1 MSLTAGQIAEAFELE
16 LVGDPDLVIERPAS
30 IQSQH
35 AHALLWSK
43 NAKYVPEIKTGC
55 ALIAKELSETKV
67 EGVTY
72 LYTEGNVRLM
82 YSKIVDRYF
91 SHLTLSLTNHVETF
105 RKREDLEIG
114 DFVHIGENVEI
125 GSGTVIYPHTVI
137 HNNTRI
143 GKNCIIKSFC
153 SIASEGLGYEMDG
166 DTYFKFPQ
174 IGGVIMG
181 DYCEIGPNST
191 IRRAALDY
199 TTIGDGT
206 KIGALVNIG
215 HNCQI
220 GKNCLIVCQG
230 VTGGSSTIGD
240 NVFFG
245 INALLLNGADVGS
258 NVTLGMGAVVV
269 KSVPDDTVVIGNP
282 AQPMDQFRKWS
293 KIRKGLIKG
302 EE

>member
-1 MSLTAGQIAEAFELE
+1 MSLTSGQIAETFGLE
-16 LVGDPDLVIERPAS
+16 LVGDPNLEIERPAS
-30 IQSQH
+30 LQSQH
-35 AHALLWSK
+35 AKALLWSK
-43 NAKYVPEIKTGC
+43 SEKYVDQIQTGC
-55 ALIAKELSETKV
+55 ALINKEFAHIKV
-67 EGVTY
+67 DGVTY

-91 SHLTLSLTNHVETF
+91 SHLTISLENHVEAF
-105 RKREDLEIG
+105 RKRPDLTIG

-143 GKNCIIKSFC
+143 GENCIIKSFC

-181 DYCEIGPNST
+181 NNCEIGPNST

-199 TTIGDGT
+199 TRIGDGT

-230 VTGGSSTIGD
+230 VTGGSSRIGD

-293 KIRKGLIKG
+293 KIRKGLMA
-302 EE
+302 E